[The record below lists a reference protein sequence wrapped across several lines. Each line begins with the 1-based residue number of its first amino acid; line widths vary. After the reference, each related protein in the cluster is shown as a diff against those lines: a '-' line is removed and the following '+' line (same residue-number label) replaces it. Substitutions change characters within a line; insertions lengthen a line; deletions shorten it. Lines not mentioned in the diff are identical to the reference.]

1 MYKNQLD
8 DLRIK
13 LKLVYKNYGTYPYDK
28 DDIKLKFIKTS
39 KSHSFK
45 KDTIVT
51 FKGIEYSNILIEF
64 NNEIHRINY
73 TDLVVYNPDM
83 DGIVLD
89 VIEQRIAVGD
99 WIAFAENYAYNPV
112 LDIGVIKKIHDNNSL
127 EVNVRTK
134 NGWSKNIKRVQSGK
148 LCIMNAYYL
157 QGIDLFISEMSHYY
171 ENKGVDAFIK
181 LFLSNINNFA
191 KKALNHMTSDFLVR
205 LTDENKRKISKRIS
219 ALYLALKHDPSHILD
234 METLST

>member
-13 LKLVYKNYGTYPYDK
+13 LKLVYKNYGIYPYDN

-45 KDTIVT
+45 KDTIVA

-148 LCIMNAYYL
+148 LCIKITNTDQLAM
-157 QGIDLFISEMSHYY
+157 
-171 ENKGVDAFIK
+171 
-181 LFLSNINNFA
+181 
-191 KKALNHMTSDFLVR
+191 LV
-205 LTDENKRKISKRIS
+205 LEGKMK
-219 ALYLALKHDPSHILD
+219 
-234 METLST
+234 